1 MILEHTNVSYILNNK
16 NIISNNNN
24 SSNPQTEKKSVSDIT
39 SASRKRTEFLNI
51 IFLKRNI
58 YYIVTT
64 IAFIKDK
71 QGTVYY
77 TLLFN

>member
-16 NIISNNNN
+16 NIISYNNN